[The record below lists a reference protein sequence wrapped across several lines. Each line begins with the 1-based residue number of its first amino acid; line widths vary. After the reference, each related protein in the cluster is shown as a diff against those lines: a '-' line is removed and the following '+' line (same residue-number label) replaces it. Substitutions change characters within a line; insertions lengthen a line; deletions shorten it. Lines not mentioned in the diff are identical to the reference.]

1 MGCAVSEQEVFN
13 WFAQYAYEPAIV
25 YGTVVFM
32 MVISSFGFPVP
43 EEVTLISVGIV
54 CYMGR
59 NPELFPPPEAGAEAV
74 NTYTAA
80 GVTFLA
86 VVASD
91 FLVYTLGKTLGA
103 KIMRWRVMRRQRKQ
117 LDKVSSWMKKY
128 GVFAAALFRF
138 TPGLRFPGHF
148 SCGMMGLPP
157 FKFLAVDSLAA
168 LVSVPTQIFLISYYG
183 KEILENFKTI
193 KIIVGIALVI
203 GGIVYFIRSRRA
215 NSNGPS
221 SAQQA

>member
-1 MGCAVSEQEVFN
+1 MVYSAV
-13 WFAQYAYEPAIV
+13 I
-25 YGTVVFM
+25 FM

-59 NPELFPPPEAGAEAV
+59 NPELFPPPEAGAVAV

-80 GVTFLA
+80 TMTFIA

-103 KIMRWRVMRRQRKQ
+103 KVMRWSIMKRQQKQ
-117 LDKVSSWMKKY
+117 LDKVKEWMAKY
-128 GVFAAALFRF
+128 GIFAAALFRF

-157 FKFLAVDSLAA
+157 FKFLAVDSVAA
-168 LVSVPTQIFLISYYG
+168 LISVPTQIFLISYYG
-183 KEILENFKTI
+183 KEIIENFKAI
-193 KIIVGIALVI
+193 KVVIGAALVI
-203 GGIVYFIRSRRA
+203 GGIVYFVRSRKK
-215 NSNGPS
+215 PS
-221 SAQQA
+221 LASS

>member
-1 MGCAVSEQEVFN
+1 MSEQDIFN

-25 YGTVVFM
+25 YGTVIFM

-43 EEVTLISVGIV
+43 EEVSLVSVGIV

-59 NPELFPPPEAGAEAV
+59 NPELFPPPEVGAEAV

-80 GVTFLA
+80 AVTFFA

-103 KIMRWRVMRRQRKQ
+103 RVMRWSVMKRQQKQ
-117 LDKVSSWMKKY
+117 LDRVKGWMAKY

-148 SCGMMGLPP
+148 SCGMMGLSPY
-157 FKFLAVDSLAA
+157 KFLAVDSVAA
-168 LVSVPTQIFLISYYG
+168 LISVPTQIFLISYYG
-183 KEILENFKTI
+183 KEILDNFKTI
-193 KIIVGIALVI
+193 KIIIGVALVI
-203 GGIVYFIRSRRA
+203 GGIVYFLRSR
-215 NSNGPS
+215 SKPS
-221 SAQQA
+221 MAA

>member
-1 MGCAVSEQEVFN
+1 MSEQDVFN

-43 EEVTLISVGIV
+43 EEVSLISVGIV

-59 NPELFPPPEAGAEAV
+59 NPDLFPPPEVGATAV

-80 GVTFLA
+80 AVTFCA

-91 FLVYTLGKTLGA
+91 FLVYTLGKTLGG
-103 KIMRWRVMRRQRKQ
+103 KIMRWKVMKRQQKQ
-117 LDKVSSWMKKY
+117 LDRVSSWMQKY

-157 FKFLAVDSLAA
+157 LKFLAVDSLAA

-183 KEILENFKTI
+183 KEILENFKAI
-193 KIIVGIALVI
+193 KIVLGAALVI
-203 GGIVYFIRSRRA
+203 GGIVYFIRSRNTPESQSTTA
-215 NSNGPS
+215 
-221 SAQQA
+221 